1 MVLFIV
7 LCLFVIRLYFLKIS
21 IANEKAIKA
30 AGGREFGIKNSQ
42 FITLLHIMIYFFASL
57 EAYLKMIKLDNQGII
72 GMVLITFSIFVL
84 YKVTQLLSGIWTVK
98 LMIVSNHN
106 FVDHWLFRYIK
117 HPNYFLN
124 ICPELIGLVLLCHAQ
139 ITAMLLFPFYTIALT
154 IRIIEE
160 NRLIDEVIKP
170 NGYISK

>member
-1 MVLFIV
+1 
-7 LCLFVIRLYFLKIS
+7 
-21 IANEKAIKA
+21 
-30 AGGREFGIKNSQ
+30 
-42 FITLLHIMIYFFASL
+42 
-57 EAYLKMIKLDNQGII
+57 MIKLDNQGII

-98 LMIVSNHN
+98 LMIVSNHK